1 MLFIIS
7 DEDPSSSTNTFLKNH
22 HIFVVLGV
30 HYDIQYIIG
39 EFTPLI
45 ILQILFK
52 IHIYWIKN

>member
-52 IHIYWIKN
+52 IHIY